1 VPASLQVAFIWHMHQ
16 PYYKDPLTGKYG
28 LPWTYLHAVKDY
40 YDMAA
45 IVDDT
50 EGARVVFNL
59 VPSLL
64 EQIQDY
70 AEGTAVDSFLNHG
83 RLDPSEMTTE
93 NRRFILDNFFSA
105 KE

>member
-1 VPASLQVAFIWHMHQ
+1 MSAPLQVAFIWHMHQ
-16 PYYKDPLTGKYG
+16 PCYKDPQVGQYV

-45 IVDDT
+45 LVDET
-50 EGARVVFNL
+50 EGARAVFNL

-70 AEGTAVDSFLNHG
+70 ATARQS
-83 RLDPSEMTTE
+83 
-93 NRRFILDNFFSA
+93 ILS
-105 KE
+105 